1 MFLRSWLIVASL
13 ISVFFMVGC
22 NGGDS
27 SGPVEGLVPVSGTL
41 LVDDKPLDDV
51 VVNFIPLITK
61 ESTSKLGGSGT
72 TDATGAFSITYL
84 GQDQPGLLPGKY
96 SVSYSRMRLS
106 DGTAA
111 PKLKEG
117 EAENPS
123 NIPIE
128 TMPVHLQA
136 PDATLEENQVE
147 IPQNG
152 NTKLELKVKT
162 K

>member
-13 ISVFFMVGC
+13 ISIFFMVGC
-22 NGGDS
+22 GGDS
-27 SGPVEGLVPVSGTL
+27 SGPIEGLVPVSGTL
-41 LVDDKPLDDV
+41 LVDGKPLDDV
-51 VVNFIPLITK
+51 VVNFIPLESK
-61 ESTSKLGGSGT
+61 ESTSNRGGSGI
-72 TDATGAFSITYL
+72 TDATGAFSVTYL

-96 SVSYSRMRLS
+96 SLSYSRMRLS
-106 DGTAA
+106 DGSAA

-136 PDATLEENQVE
+136 PDATLEANQVDV
-147 IPQNG
+147 PQNG
-152 NTKLELKVKT
+152 TTKLELKVKM